1 MKKLFLIILIF
12 TLTNCGYSPLY
23 KDIGDQNIK
32 IKIINLSGNADF
44 NNFLKI
50 QLMEFLNKESE
61 NKYEI
66 SINSTYSKK
75 DFAKDATG
83 KASEF
88 QLNLN
93 VEFNVKYK
101 GEIKTFILKESFYT
115 NVSDDKFKQKNYEET
130 ILKNFAESIKNQ
142 LILRLSVI
150 K

>member
-12 TLTNCGYSPLY
+12 ILSNCGYSPLY
-23 KDIGDQNIK
+23 KDIGDQSIK
-32 IKIINLSGNADF
+32 IKITNLSGNEDF

-50 QLMEFLNKESE
+50 QLMEFLNNESNNE
-61 NKYEI
+61 YEL

-101 GEIKTFILKESFYT
+101 GEIKTFLLKESFYT
-115 NVSDDKFKQKNYEET
+115 NISDDKFKQKNYEET

-142 LILRLSVI
+142 LILRLSALR
-150 K
+150 